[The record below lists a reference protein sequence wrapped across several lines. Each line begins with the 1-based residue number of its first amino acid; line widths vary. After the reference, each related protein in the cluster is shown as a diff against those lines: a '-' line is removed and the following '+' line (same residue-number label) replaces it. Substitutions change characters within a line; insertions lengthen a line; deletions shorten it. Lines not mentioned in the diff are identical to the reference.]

1 MFLII
6 NAICRIAVKREAA
19 VSKEVLKELND
30 SASGK
35 KLTKLEKD
43 EK

>member
-35 KLTKLEKD
+35 KLSKLEKD